1 MKKTLL
7 SFFALVL
14 ATLTASAAVGDEFTS
29 GGLKYKVTSDAEVE
43 VSGYTADCPSALV
56 IPGTVSDGTDATY
69 LVTSIGY
76 KAFYWSK
83 VVSVELPASI
93 KTIQE
98 QGFYSMDNL
107 ASIKLN
113 KGLQTIGRYG
123 LAYNKL
129 LTSVEIPEGVTE
141 LGYSAFF
148 GCYALANITL
158 PSSLR
163 TIGGSCFY
171 KCAFTKI
178 DIPAGLETLGKS
190 AFLYCQKLTDITLPN
205 TIKTIGGATFE
216 YCTKLTHLDLPASLE
231 SIGEEAFDH
240 SGLEGKVTI
249 PASVKEIGGSAW
261 ASTKV
266 TEFEVESGNTKYSAT
281 DGILYNDELNLLVA
295 VPTAYAQTEV
305 VVPEKYIGIDAG
317 AFAYSKVKKVTVGS
331 KMRAINDRAFVL
343 SELSE
348 INMPESLVFIG
359 EQAFAG
365 TKLTNVVLPSK
376 LPLIQN
382 AAFAQATLASVTIPA
397 SVKEIANRAFWGCTS
412 LNTINV
418 EGATPAVLEDWYD
431 VDEAPFFNVPSTAKV
446 HVPSNALT
454 AYTEDAS
461 WNSAFSTSQFVGD
474 LAAPL
479 ILTATTPAAESTLE
493 SINTL
498 TFTFDEDITLVKKE
512 IEVYNGPMAAGVI
525 IGGKADLGSDWD
537 SWSFDVS
544 GNTLKVMSFDMDSYL
559 ANITLNAN
567 KDYYFVI
574 PAGAVKGTSG
584 AVNEEITLLV
594 KGAFDPTLTPE
605 FDPADGADIAKF
617 EGVTAKF
624 ESSAYSNGMLKSKI
638 KVTKGS
644 KDGAEVEVDQWNLLK
659 DGTNWKI
666 LPQDMDGSLSPIAIE
681 PGEDLYITLPE
692 GLFTQSVTAGTKKSL
707 ETTLHYVNTNIP
719 QLTLTE
725 STPASGATLES
736 IAKLTLTFNESI
748 TMVNEQLDVYYG
760 PLDADGNPTGGKA
773 DLGNDWDSWNFKV
786 NGSTLTIN
794 SFDMDYMMA
803 NIPLLKGKTYY
814 FVIPAGAIKGADGV
828 LNDKIQIQV
837 HGSFDPVLPTEGF
850 DPADGSELKSFEGV
864 AVEFESAVYT
874 NSALKYKIKA
884 TKGSATGTAVSVD
897 SWLVVKE
904 GTNYRVAPADANGF
918 TSPIAIAEGEDLYI
932 TLPAGLFY
940 LSGGVG
946 MKKTEEIVLHYHN
959 PATGGLDLVESNP
972 ADGSTVKTLG
982 QISFTF
988 SEDISIVKKDMKIY
1002 YGPLGADGMPAGG
1015 EVPTSELSD
1024 YFDSWGYAANGATL
1038 KVYAMDWDSYGMEI
1052 NLPKDKDYYFV
1063 IPEGSVKGKTS
1074 GLGNKTAIVCL
1085 HGAYDSELHVASF
1098 DPADGT
1104 KLTEFDGVTVTF
1116 DTNAYRSYS
1125 LLDKVKATK
1134 GSQDGT
1140 AVSVD
1145 QWMIEVKTG
1154 STTFKLFPADY
1165 DGFLTPIAIAEG
1177 EDLYVTLPA
1186 GLFYTSSGTKTVEIV
1201 LHYAATSGLTSI
1213 IVDGQ
1218 EVEAEY
1224 YDLNGLR
1231 IISPVPGRIYIVKQ
1245 GSQISKQLLKKGK

>member
-107 ASIKLN
+107 TSIKLN

-266 TEFEVESGNTKYSAT
+266 TEFEVESGNTKYAAT

-317 AFAYSKVKKVTVGS
+317 AFAYTKVKKVTVGS

-446 HVPSNALT
+446 HVPSKALT

-461 WNSAFSTSQFVGD
+461 WNSAFSKSQFVGD

-498 TFTFDEDITLVKKE
+498 TFTFDEDITLVKQE

-525 IGGKADLGSDWD
+525 IGGKADLGSAWD

-594 KGAFDPTLTPE
+594 KGAFDPALTPE

-644 KDGAEVEVDQWNLLK
+644 KDGAEVEVDQWSLLK

-666 LPQDMDGSLSPIAIE
+666 LPQDMDGYLSPIAIE
-681 PGEDLYITLPE
+681 P
-692 GLFTQSVTAGTKKSL
+692 
-707 ETTLHYVNTNIP
+707 
-719 QLTLTE
+719 
-725 STPASGATLES
+725 
-736 IAKLTLTFNESI
+736 
-748 TMVNEQLDVYYG
+748 
-760 PLDADGNPTGGKA
+760 
-773 DLGNDWDSWNFKV
+773 
-786 NGSTLTIN
+786 
-794 SFDMDYMMA
+794 
-803 NIPLLKGKTYY
+803 
-814 FVIPAGAIKGADGV
+814 
-828 LNDKIQIQV
+828 
-837 HGSFDPVLPTEGF
+837 
-850 DPADGSELKSFEGV
+850 
-864 AVEFESAVYT
+864 
-874 NSALKYKIKA
+874 
-884 TKGSATGTAVSVD
+884 
-897 SWLVVKE
+897 
-904 GTNYRVAPADANGF
+904 
-918 TSPIAIAEGEDLYI
+918 GEDLYI

-1015 EVPTSELSD
+1015 EVPTSELGD
-1024 YFDSWGYAANGATL
+1024 YFDSWGYAASGATL
-1038 KVYAMDWDSYGMEI
+1038 KVYAMDWDSYDMEI
-1052 NLPKDKDYYFV
+1052 TLPKDKDYYFV

-1104 KLTEFDGVTVTF
+1104 ELTEFNGVTVTF

-1145 QWMIEVKTG
+1145 QWMTDVKTG
-1154 STTFKLFPADY
+1154 STTFKLLPADY